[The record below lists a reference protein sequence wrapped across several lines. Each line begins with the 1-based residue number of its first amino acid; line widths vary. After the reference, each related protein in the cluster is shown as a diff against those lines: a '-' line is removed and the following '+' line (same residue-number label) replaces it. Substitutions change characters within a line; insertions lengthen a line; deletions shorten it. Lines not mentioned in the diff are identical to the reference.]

1 MPFKVTGAMR
11 ERDGGT
17 GIVDSLAFAALVA
30 FCALTY
36 VVPAEWLTELA
47 PLRLALATSAAALML
62 LLVARVGRG
71 QGLSLDGWRGGALIA
86 FTVLTLVSSLWSLAP
101 EASRSLGLECVKYVG
116 IYLTIVNLARTRRRL
131 AILCGVLVLAS
142 VVTSVGALRWY
153 LSGQDLVEGYRAR
166 WVGLYADPNRMAMT
180 LGLVVP
186 LGLAFLARKTQ
197 GWTMRALCGAA
208 VAVAVAAIVL
218 SYSRGGFAGLA
229 VATAVWA
236 MREKR
241 LDRALVVALAGV
253 ALFALAPSSF
263 WSRTQTVSS
272 FRDDASA
279 MGRVHAW
286 TVASRINAD
295 RPLLGRGAG
304 TFRAAWPLYAPPDA
318 RRAYEAHNVFLQV
331 LAELGW
337 IGLFLFLGFVGS
349 GLEGALKASRDAE
362 VGWLACALAAAA
374 AGYLVCSVSA
384 GFLGGSA
391 HFYVLFGLAA
401 AAHRLS
407 QRAPAAARAPEGLGA
422 PVPAPR
428 LELGAGVAR

>member
-1 MPFKVTGAMR
+1 MQTRDVGSGA
-11 ERDGGT
+11 
-17 GIVDSLAFAALVA
+17 VDSLAFAALVA

-36 VVPAEWLTELA
+36 VAPAEWLPELA
-47 PLRLALATSAAALML
+47 PLRLALATSAAALL
-62 LLVARVGRG
+62 LLLLARVGRG
-71 QGLSLDGWRGGALIA
+71 QALSLDGWRGGALIL
-86 FTVLTLVSSLWSLAP
+86 FTALTLASSLWSLAP
-101 EASRSLGLECVKYVG
+101 EASRGLGLECVKYVG
-116 IYLTIVNLARTRRRL
+116 IYLTIVNLARTKRRL
-131 AILCGVLVLAS
+131 AILCGALVLAS
-142 VVTSVGALRWY
+142 LVTSVGAIRWY
-153 LSGQDLVEGYRAR
+153 LSGQELVEGYRAR

-186 LGLAFLARKTQ
+186 MGLAFLASKAQ
-197 GWTMRALCGAA
+197 GWPMRALAAAA

-229 VATAVWA
+229 VASAVWV
-236 MREKR
+236 MRERR

-253 ALFALAPSSF
+253 ALVALAPSAF
-263 WSRTQTVSS
+263 WSRTQTVST
-272 FRDDASA
+272 FKEDASA

-286 TVASRINAD
+286 TVASRMNAD
-295 RPLLGRGAG
+295 RPLLGRGAA
-304 TFRAAWPLYAPPDA
+304 TFRAAWPLYAPPEA
-318 RRAYEAHNVFLQV
+318 RKAYEAHNVFLQV

-349 GLEGALKASRDAE
+349 GLQGALRASRDAD
-362 VGWLACALAAAA
+362 VGWLARALAAAA

-407 QRAPAAARAPEGLGA
+407 MRAPAAAKAPVV

-428 LELGAGVAR
+428 LQLGVGVAR